1 MRGEIAEGSVKFIWM
16 NRLLPYTFIAYQV
29 KFNPEWLKQSSLS
42 RSYAGI
48 RVRLKF
54 VEFISSLMFFDLS
67 ISSIGSE

>member
-16 NRLLPYTFIAYQV
+16 NRFLPYTFIAYQV
-29 KFNPEWLKQSSLS
+29 NFNPVWLKPSSLS
-42 RSYAGI
+42 RSCAGN